1 MNGYKKNKPYFVAE
15 ISANHCGNFQLAK
28 KIIKCAKI
36 NGADAVK
43 LQTFTAD
50 TITMKSNRKEFFI
63 TDKKDII
70 IKIFINILETES

>member
-28 KIIKCAKI
+28 KIIKCAKV

-50 TITMKSNRKEFFI
+50 TITMKSKKIKGCCYQNGITLQFI
-63 TDKKDII
+63 PGTM
-70 IKIFINILETES
+70 